1 MVKISL
7 FGKIIR
13 DIYNIF
19 EWCNFVLILFI
30 DKLGRDFVLKDVK
43 VLFIVG
49 KIYSLY
55 LIRVKF

>member
-49 KIYSLY
+49 KI
-55 LIRVKF
+55 